1 MIELHMTRAEAI
13 RQQRGLL
20 YRELADKAGISRCNL
35 NMKLNG
41 HGGMRKDSLVLLAD
55 ALGWEGEPGALLETV
70 TFREVAE

>member
-1 MIELHMTRAEAI
+1 MIELKMTRAEAM

-41 HGGMRKDSLVLLAD
+41 HGGMRREPLKRMAE
-55 ALGWEGEPGALLETV
+55 ALGWDGEPEALLEQV
-70 TFREVAE
+70 TLREVGL